1 MSVQEIVIYRN
12 PLQAAIWEAVSSG
25 AALPI
30 FIWIFLF
37 LTLLLFLDKKF
48 GKSFNK
54 HPGVFV
60 IGSLIV
66 AAVSTW
72 ALMKVI

>member
-1 MSVQEIVIYRN
+1 MSVHEVIIYRN
-12 PLQAAIWEAVSSG
+12 PLEAIFWETVSSG

-37 LTLLLFLDKKF
+37 LALLLFLDKNF